1 MKTYRFF
8 YILLISVV
16 AAMSAKA
23 QTFSPTPAQP
33 SVQNSQLMNSGGAYS
48 GTVYEP
54 FATTAPS
61 EQSAVGASQ
70 GPNRAPGSIRR
81 ENGFDTPTNPGTQSN
96 ESPIGEPW
104 IMVLFAVL
112 FAGAIALKRRK
123 RA

>member
-54 FATTAPS
+54 FATAAPS

-70 GPNRAPGSIRR
+70 GPNRAPGH
-81 ENGFDTPTNPGTQSN
+81 PGTIKRDFIGGSDG
-96 ESPIGEPW
+96 EPGPSPIGEPW

-112 FAGAIALKRRK
+112 FAGTIALKRRK